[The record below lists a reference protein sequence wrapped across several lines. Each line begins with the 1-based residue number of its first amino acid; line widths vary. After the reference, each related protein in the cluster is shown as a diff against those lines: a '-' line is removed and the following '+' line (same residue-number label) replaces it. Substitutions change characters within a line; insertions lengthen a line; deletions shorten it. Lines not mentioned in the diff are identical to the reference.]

1 MTSKQQK
8 VIRDIAKKVIDDQLV
23 WIAEQVGKD
32 IEYLKEIRKAIEEQ
46 ESSEIEIIVNFDTNY
61 SECSD
66 DLDEPFEYDC
76 HGTRI

>member
-32 IEYLKEIRKAIEEQ
+32 IEYLKQIRKAIEEQ

-66 DLDEPFEYDC
+66 DSDEPFEYDC

>member
-23 WIAEQVGKD
+23 WIAEKVDKD
-32 IEYLKEIRKAIEEQ
+32 IEYLKEIREAIEEQ

-61 SECSD
+61 SEHSD
-66 DLDEPFEYDC
+66 DSDKPFEYDC

>member
-66 DLDEPFEYDC
+66 DSDEPFEYDC

>member
-66 DLDEPFEYDC
+66 DSEEPFEYDC

>member
-46 ESSEIEIIVNFDTNY
+46 APKV
-61 SECSD
+61 
-66 DLDEPFEYDC
+66 
-76 HGTRI
+76 

>member
-66 DLDEPFEYDC
+66 DSDETFEYDC